1 MIIIGCSHG
10 KHLAGKVAKRLKA
23 KYSELQVKKF
33 PDGETKIRF
42 LADVK
47 GKDVILVQSFYGDM
61 NWDVNDCVVEAI
73 FAAETAR
80 DLGAKKVFLA
90 APYFPYLRQDKRFKP
105 GESISLKIMAG
116 LVDGHFDKVFVVD
129 PHLHRE
135 AQLSHIFKI
144 HSHKITSNPWI
155 ADYIRK
161 NIKNPLIVGPD
172 WESYKWAQ
180 RVAEQIGCEYVI
192 LEKVRYSGRKVKVTL
207 NKKIDLDNKPVV
219 FVDDMIST
227 GNTILEASKNIRK
240 LVAKKFYCVA
250 VHGLFVEGALEKLRK
265 ANIEAV
271 TTNTI
276 PNKVAKID
284 VSGIVADALKI

>member
-116 LVDGHFDKVFVVD
+116 LVDRHFDKVFVVD

>member
-144 HSHKITSNPWI
+144 HSHKITSNPLI

-161 NIKNPLIVGPD
+161 NIQNPLIVGPD

>member
-10 KHLAGKVAKRLKA
+10 KHLAGKVAKRLKE

-144 HSHKITSNPWI
+144 YSHKITSNTWI

-240 LVAKKFYCVA
+240 LAAKKFYCVA